1 MRSILFL
8 SAFFAAIASTS
19 LADEAPNSLP
29 ETPTKVGR
37 VEAEE
42 PSSMIPE
49 PTATLLAGLGGLALL
64 FFATRRNMN

>member
-1 MRSILFL
+1 MRSILLL

-37 VEAEE
+37 VEVEE

-64 FFATRRNMN
+64 FFATRRKMN